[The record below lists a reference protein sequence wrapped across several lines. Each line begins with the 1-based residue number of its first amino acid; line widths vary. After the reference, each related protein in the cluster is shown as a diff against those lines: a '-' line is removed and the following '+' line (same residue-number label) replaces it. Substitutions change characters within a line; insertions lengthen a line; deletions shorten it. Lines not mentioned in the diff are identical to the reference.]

1 MKKIAFLIIIFITT
15 FITAQEANQNQSDFD
30 FGNGVSLSFE
40 DGDYNFNINGFIKPT
55 YVYNEMTSIVDGG
68 TINEINRQFKSKNSR
83 IHAMTLYRT
92 PSCLAFYNFRLSTLS
107 NVIKNCHPSKFSY

>member
-15 FITAQEANQNQSDFD
+15 FIRAQQANQNQSDFD

-40 DGDYNFNINGFIKPT
+40 GDYNFNINGFIKPT

-68 TINEINRQFKSKNSR
+68 TINEINRQFKSKNSVLE
-83 IHAMTLYRT
+83 ISGNAKKEKV
-92 PSCLAFYNFRLSTLS
+92 S
-107 NVIKNCHPSKFSY
+107 FSLGWIIV